1 MVEIRPKKISERIES
16 YNYLLYRIGD
26 TYFAKNGLSGN
37 IDYSSVNFKSVYDAV
52 SAVLTV
58 DGGTVVLRAGD
69 VFVSSVELSGVSN
82 VSVEG
87 YGATLQV
94 QSNTGGVHALTFDSI
109 VNSVW
114 RGVNVERV
122 GVDAGGSHVLYVSGV
137 TDESVKFLDCN
148 FTNSVT
154 GTATN
159 CHGVYSGGSAC
170 PSFSSCTITGGSGGT
185 YCYGV
190 SSVDSACPSFSD
202 CTIDIQ
208 TFSSSW
214 SYSSADDGRFQPFST
229 HPYILRGIYV
239 SVASATSGVTLD
251 LGTSVSGTEIAS
263 GIDISSTGSKYFNFT
278 SPVEVAGDGYFY
290 ATPSGATVNGAFTV
304 SYIVSTNYA
313 SSYGAVIDTVGY
325 MLMSGCTVVSN
336 GASDAL
342 RIASNSVSYPYFKV
356 TNCHLESLDATNQ
369 YAISASGALADAPIY
384 NSVLVHN
391 LLNVTP
397 DAGTQQG
404 TNWQDPLVAYQEALP
419 ISNEYV
425 TKLLNLVAKE
435 RLDHTT
441 LYFTSTPLTDLVSLE
456 GLEGKDLD
464 DAILAN
470 KDIEVQNALL
480 IKEAKSLA
488 QIVLERTD
496 KTVEELVPA
505 DEKIAPPVYLKESP
519 IK

>member
-1 MVEIRPKKISERIES
+1 MAQAVTEFPQGV
-16 YNYLLYRIGD
+16 LL
-26 TYFAKNGLSGN
+26 
-37 IDYSSVNFKSVYDAV
+37 VQ
-52 SAVLTV
+52 VLV
-58 DGGTVVLRAGD
+58 PALYCGSGGTSCTELLR
-69 VFVSSVELSGVSN
+69 
-82 VSVEG
+82 
-87 YGATLQV
+87 
-94 QSNTGGVHALTFDSI
+94 
-109 VNSVW
+109 
-114 RGVNVERV
+114 
-122 GVDAGGSHVLYVSGV
+122 
-137 TDESVKFLDCN
+137 
-148 FTNSVT
+148 
-154 GTATN
+154 
-159 CHGVYSGGSAC
+159 GSAC
-170 PSFSSCTITGGSGGT
+170 PSFN
-185 YCYGV
+185 
-190 SSVDSACPSFSD
+190 D

-214 SYSSADDGRFQPFST
+214 SYSSADDGRFQPFTT

-239 SVASATSGVTLD
+239 NVDSATSGVTLD

-278 SPVEVAGDGYFY
+278 SPVEVTGDGYFY
-290 ATPSGATVNGAFTV
+290 ATPSGVTVDGAFTV
-304 SYIVSTNYA
+304 YYIVSTNYA
-313 SSYGAVIDTVGY
+313 TNYGVLVDTKGY
-325 MLMSGCTVVSN
+325 MLMSGCTVISN

-342 RIASNSVSYPYFKV
+342 RINSNSVSYPYFKV

-384 NSVLVHN
+384 NSVLVHK

-404 TNWQDPLVAYQEALP
+404 TNWQDPLVAYEEALP
-419 ISNEYV
+419 LTNEYV

-480 IKEAKSLA
+480 IKEAKSLS

-505 DEKIAPPVYLKESP
+505 DKKIAPPVYLKESP